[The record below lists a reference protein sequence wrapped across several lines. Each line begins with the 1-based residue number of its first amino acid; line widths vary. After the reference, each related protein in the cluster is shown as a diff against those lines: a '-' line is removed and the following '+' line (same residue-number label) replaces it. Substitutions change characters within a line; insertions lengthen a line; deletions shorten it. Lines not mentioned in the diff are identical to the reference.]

1 MEKKS
6 SQVSRCM
13 RLYLLYFDKAVEI
26 QFKGNINLISG
37 IIEISLNIVK
47 DTDIYLQEASKPQ
60 NRHDWTITTIQYC
73 N

>member
-60 NRHDWTITTIQYC
+60 NRHDWKITTIQYC